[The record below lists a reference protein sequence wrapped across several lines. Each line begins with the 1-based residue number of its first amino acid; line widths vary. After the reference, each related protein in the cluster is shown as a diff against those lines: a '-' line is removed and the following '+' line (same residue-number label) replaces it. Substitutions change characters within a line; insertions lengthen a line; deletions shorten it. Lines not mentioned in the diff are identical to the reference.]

1 MIIVRYGEI
10 GTKSRRTRSW
20 IEHRLVENI
29 KGAIGGREVLR
40 EYGRIFVKSDSQA
53 DAERVA
59 KVFGVVSTSLAEKI
73 PSRLEALIPE
83 GTEYARAR
91 VGSGE
96 SFAVRARRVG
106 EQGYTSRDAAILLG
120 EAIIKATGARVDLK
134 APDKPIYVEIR
145 GEDAYLYD
153 GVIEG
158 VGGLPLGTQGKA
170 VALVS
175 GGIDSPVATWM
186 MMKRGVEPICL
197 FMDARPLVDDR
208 TKDRAMKTLER
219 LAGWRNGPLRTYIAP
234 YGDVLLRLLKAEDP
248 RLGCVLCKRMMYR
261 VGEMVAE
268 REGCKALITGESLG
282 QVASQTMENLYVI
295 DRVTQIPV
303 FRPLLG
309 MDKEEI
315 VRLAKKIETYEVSI
329 LPANC
334 CLGPPLYPET
344 MAREEKVLRVEGPLD
359 VEAMAE
365 EIFRKAEVIEVG

>member
-29 KGAIGGREVLR
+29 KEAIGGREVMR
-40 EYGRIFVKSDSQA
+40 EYGRIFVKSDSRA

-59 KVFGVVSTSLAEKI
+59 KVFGVVSTSLAEKT
-73 PSRLEALIPE
+73 SSSLDALIPE
-83 GTEYARAR
+83 GLEYARAR
-91 VGSGE
+91 VGPGE

-197 FMDARPLVDDR
+197 FMDARPLVDNR
-208 TKDRAMKTLER
+208 TRDRALKALER

-315 VRLAKKIETYEVSI
+315 VRMAKRIETYEISI

-344 MAREEKVLRVEGPLD
+344 MAREEKVLRAEAPLD

-365 EIFRKAEVIEVG
+365 EIFRKAEVIEVR

>member
-29 KGAIGGREVLR
+29 KEAIGGREVLR
-40 EYGRIFVKSDSQA
+40 EYGRIFVKSDSRA

-59 KVFGVVSTSLAEKI
+59 KVFGVVSTSLAEKT
-73 PSRLEALIPE
+73 SSSLDALIPE

-91 VGSGE
+91 VGPGE

-106 EQGYTSRDAAILLG
+106 EQGYTSRDVAILLG
-120 EAIIKATGARVDLK
+120 EAIIKATGAKVDLK

-197 FMDARPLVDDR
+197 FMDARPLVDNR
-208 TKDRAMKTLER
+208 TKDRALKTLER

-315 VRLAKKIETYEVSI
+315 VRMAKRIETYEVSI

-344 MAREEKVLRVEGPLD
+344 MAREEKVLRAEAPLD

-365 EIFRKAEVIEVG
+365 EIFRKAEIIEVR

>member
-29 KGAIGGREVLR
+29 KEAIGGREVLR
-40 EYGRIFVKSDSQA
+40 EYGRIFVKSDSRA

-59 KVFGVVSTSLAEKI
+59 KVFGVVSTSLAEKT
-73 PSRLEALIPE
+73 SSSLDALIPK
-83 GTEYARAR
+83 GLEYARAR
-91 VGSGE
+91 VGPGE

-197 FMDARPLVDDR
+197 FMDARPLVDNR
-208 TKDRAMKTLER
+208 TRDRALKALER

-315 VRLAKKIETYEVSI
+315 VRMAKRIETYEISI

-344 MAREEKVLRVEGPLD
+344 MAREEKVLRAEAPLD
-359 VEAMAE
+359 VEAMAK
-365 EIFRKAEVIEVG
+365 EIFRKAEIIEVR